1 VIHGYPAASL
11 SNYFSAAICSQPLEG
26 TMAFGTSRELRVGVI
41 ITIALL
47 AFSGATFGEGF
58 RIETKVFVGKED
70 PKQQAVSET
79 TTLFLDGIVYDFLKK
94 PQQVAVFR
102 KPIGGKPGQFTLLN
116 DQQQIQTKVSTDQVA
131 GAMSKLKTWAAAKK
145 DPFLQFAANP
155 EFDETFDDVTGKL
168 ELVSHLESYKV
179 MTTPAEHYEA
189 TVEYKEFLD
198 WYTQLNTLLSGG
210 GVPPEPRLRLN
221 SVLARRKVVPEKVEL
236 TRAGENPLRAE
247 HEFKWRI
254 SQEDHK
260 KIDDVRESLTRYREV
275 SNEEFLQR
283 TKPKVAK

>member
-1 VIHGYPAASL
+1 
-11 SNYFSAAICSQPLEG
+11 
-26 TMAFGTSRELRVGVI
+26 MAFGTSRELRVGVI
-41 ITIALL
+41 LVIVLL
-47 AFSGATFGEGF
+47 ASPGATFGEGF

-102 KPIGGKPGQFTLLN
+102 KPGGGKPGQFTLLN
-116 DQQQIQTKVSTDQVA
+116 DQNEIQTKVSTEKVA
-131 GAMSKLKTWAAAKK
+131 GTMSKLKSWAAVQR

-155 EFDETFDDVTGKL
+155 EFDETFDDDSGKL
-168 ELVSHLESYKV
+168 VLASHLENYKV
-179 MTTPAEHYEA
+179 MTKPAEHYDA
-189 TVEYKEFLD
+189 LAEYKEFLD

-221 SVLARRKVVPEKVEL
+221 SVLARRKVVPLKVEL
-236 TRAGENPLRAE
+236 TRAGEDPLRAE
-247 HEFKWRI
+247 HEFQWRL

-260 KIDDVRESLTRYREV
+260 KIDTVRESLTRFREV
-275 SNEEFLQR
+275 PNEEFLQR
-283 TKPKVAK
+283 TKPKVAKK